1 VRNDLLG
8 RCGNDIMR
16 GGGGGEGVGVRMV
29 EVRGEDG
36 ASPGEARHEDFE
48 VPEDEE
54 LDDEGVGLDPEVG
67 RDREA
72 RVGLGG
78 IGDGS
83 CHRLKKRRE
92 VRMRKSG
99 DRGTR
104 TLNSKFIALGVMTS
118 ISCAVEALWRAL
130 APGLANDTL
139 PTKTLCTTVLEK
151 KLVFFL
157 CYPAGYVCEP

>member
-1 VRNDLLG
+1 MRKDLLG
-8 RCGNDIMR
+8 RCANDITR
-16 GGGGGEGVGVRMV
+16 GGGGGEGLGVRL

-36 ASPGEARHEDFE
+36 ASPGEARHEDLE

-67 RDREA
+67 RDREG

-83 CHRLKKRRE
+83 CHR
-92 VRMRKSG
+92 
-99 DRGTR
+99 
-104 TLNSKFIALGVMTS
+104 LNSKFIALGVMTS

-139 PTKTLCTTVLEK
+139 PTKTLCTTVREMPHK
-151 KLVFFL
+151 M
-157 CYPAGYVCEP
+157 

>member
-1 VRNDLLG
+1 
-8 RCGNDIMR
+8 MR
-16 GGGGGEGVGVRMV
+16 L

-36 ASPGEARHEDFE
+36 ASPGEARHEDLE

-67 RDREA
+67 RDREG

-83 CHRLKKRRE
+83 CHR
-92 VRMRKSG
+92 
-99 DRGTR
+99 
-104 TLNSKFIALGVMTS
+104 LNSKFIALGVMTS

-139 PTKTLCTTVLEK
+139 PTKTLCTTVREMPHK
-151 KLVFFL
+151 M
-157 CYPAGYVCEP
+157 